1 MIYEPTAAVIA
12 YRLSEDLIEKIILI
26 FNLDNDIPD
35 ITIMKVYNNQFTI
48 LFSQKN
54 ENLNGNKIT
63 DLLTDYLLKMFKI
76 QNNLYDIDFY
86 NENNKKEYSVIKRI
100 KEECEKIKYFFSN
113 ERETYYIDLDS
124 LYKEIDFSITIF
136 PKILKD
142 ICKEFFQKYIIFLK
156 QSLYQVNLE
165 KKDINNIIIYGELSS
180 IFYLRE
186 IIYEYFDGIKI
197 MRGINSQELIAYGAS
212 IAAYSIKEI
221 LEFNE
226 NNSRLIK
233 ELQKIKKIISNERD
247 KTKLNSTNTL
257 INDNFFD
264 LLDNKISNLE
274 SEINDFEIEQKYI
287 KEEEKNEI
295 IEEKNEIIGEKNLII
310 KKKMK

>member
-63 DLLTDYLLKMFKI
+63 DLLTDYLLKIFKI

-86 NENNKKEYSVIKRI
+86 NENNKKEYNVIKRI

-247 KTKLNSTNTL
+247 KTKLNSKNTL